1 MNKFILTL
9 CLGASSAVS
18 FACSPGIGG
27 GPSGDPHCMAP
38 ILANDPYYNG
48 SMNNSQGA
56 AQVGRP
62 KTTTIY
68 LPSKYGAVAVNPDTG
83 YVSGVLNQ
91 DSLSK
96 AKETALAECRK
107 RDPQG
112 SCKIVSWVRNGC
124 IAGAEGKAINPPGHW
139 RSFYMGTEKGLAEAV
154 ALAKCKAD
162 SSLSNC
168 RIILP
173 EGCSLP

>member
-1 MNKFILTL
+1 MNKFVLTL

-48 SMNNSQGA
+48 SMNNG
-56 AQVGRP
+56 QVGRP
-62 KTTTIY
+62 TKTTIIY
-68 LPSKYGAVAVNPDTG
+68 LPSKYGAVAMNLNTG
-83 YVSGVLNQ
+83 YASGVLDQ
-91 DSLSK
+91 DSLSN
-96 AKETALAECRK
+96 AKKNALAKCK
-107 RDPQG
+107 QRDPQG

-124 IAGAEGKAINPPGHW
+124 IAAAKGKELNNSGKW
-139 RSFYMGTEKGLAEAV
+139 KSFYIGTEKGTAEAA
-154 ALAKCKAD
+154 ALEKCKAD
-162 SSLSNC
+162 PSVSDC
-168 RIILP
+168 QIYFP

>member
-1 MNKFILTL
+1 MNKFVLTL

-107 RDPQG
+107 RDSPG

-168 RIILP
+168 RISLP

>member
-1 MNKFILTL
+1 MNKFVLTL
-9 CLGASSAVS
+9 FLGASSAIS

-48 SMNNSQGA
+48 SMNNG
-56 AQVGRP
+56 QVGRP

-107 RDPQG
+107 RDSQG

-139 RSFYMGTEKGLAEAV
+139 HSFYVGREKGLAEAV

-168 RIILP
+168 RIFLP
-173 EGCSLP
+173 EGSSLP

>member
-9 CLGASSAVS
+9 FLGASSAVS

-48 SMNNSQGA
+48 SMNNG
-56 AQVGRP
+56 QVGRP

-68 LPSKYGAVAVNPDTG
+68 LPSKYGAVAENSDTG

-107 RDPQG
+107 RDSPG

-124 IAGAEGKAINPPGHW
+124 IAAAKGKELNSGKW
-139 RSFYMGTEKGLAEAV
+139 KSFYIGTEKGTAEAA

-162 SSLSNC
+162 SSVSDC
-168 RIILP
+168 QIYLP

>member
-107 RDPQG
+107 RDSQG

>member
-48 SMNNSQGA
+48 SMNNGQGA

-68 LPSKYGAVAVNPDTG
+68 LPSKYGAVAENSDTG

-107 RDPQG
+107 RDSPG

-124 IAGAEGKAINPPGHW
+124 IAAAKGKELNSGKW
-139 RSFYMGTEKGLAEAV
+139 KSFYIGTEKGTAEAA

-162 SSLSNC
+162 SSVSDC
-168 RIILP
+168 QIYLP

>member
-1 MNKFILTL
+1 
-9 CLGASSAVS
+9 
-18 FACSPGIGG
+18 
-27 GPSGDPHCMAP
+27 
-38 ILANDPYYNG
+38 
-48 SMNNSQGA
+48 
-56 AQVGRP
+56 
-62 KTTTIY
+62 
-68 LPSKYGAVAVNPDTG
+68 SKYGAVAVNLDTG
-83 YVSGVLNQ
+83 YVGGVLNQ

-168 RIILP
+168 RISLP

>member
-9 CLGASSAVS
+9 CLGAASAAS

-48 SMNNSQGA
+48 SMNNGQGA

-62 KTTTIY
+62 KTTIIY
-68 LPSKYGAVAVNPDTG
+68 LPSKYGAVAMNLNTG
-83 YVSGVLNQ
+83 YASGVLDQ

-96 AKETALAECRK
+96 AKKNALAECKK

-112 SCKIVSWVRNGC
+112 SCQIVSWVRNGC
-124 IAGAEGKAINPPGHW
+124 IAAAKGKELNSGKW
-139 RSFYMGTEKGLAEAV
+139 KSFYIGTEKGTAEAA

-162 SSLSNC
+162 SSVSDC
-168 RIILP
+168 QIYLP

>member
-1 MNKFILTL
+1 MNKFVLTL
-9 CLGASSAVS
+9 FLGASSAVS

-68 LPSKYGAVAVNPDTG
+68 LPSKYGAVAVNLDTG
-83 YVSGVLNQ
+83 YVGGVLNQ

-168 RIILP
+168 RISLP